1 MVAVGGDLGAMSALA
16 QRFGRAGDTFQT
28 QSAAIAGRVD
38 RALHEFVDQM
48 RGLDNEARVLADE
61 IHLEMTHLN
70 GQAHS
75 TTWTGTNRT
84 TMDTAIAALDDD
96 IVAIKAAI
104 EHFMGEASSV
114 VTGSLTSQMTEL
126 RSNTEAS
133 GARSLDIATGFS
145 RSVEGQRASF
155 DSVMNS

>member
-16 QRFGRAGDTFQT
+16 QRFGLAGDTFQT

-48 RGLDNEARVLADE
+48 RSLDNEARALADE
-61 IHLEMTHLN
+61 INLEMTRLDV
-70 GQAHS
+70 QARS

-96 IVAIKAAI
+96 IVAIRAAI
-104 EHFMGEASSV
+104 ENFMDEASSV
-114 VTGSLTSQMTEL
+114 VNGSLTTQMTEL
-126 RSNTEAS
+126 RSNTETS
-133 GARSLDIATGFS
+133 GAQSLDIATGFS

-155 DSVMNS
+155 DAVMNS